1 MNIRHI
7 ASASLAALTLAA
19 SALTF
24 AAPPAT
30 QYRYGQTLDV
40 AEVISLQEADARTC
54 EVVEARMVYRDS
66 AGAVNAVT
74 YLKQA
79 DNCHNQG

>member
-7 ASASLAALTLAA
+7 ASGSLAALAIVA
-19 SALTF
+19 SSLTF
-24 AAPPAT
+24 AAEPAT
-30 QYRYGQTLDV
+30 SYRYGQTLDV
-40 AEVISLQEADARTC
+40 AEVISLQEADARYC

-66 AGAVNAVT
+66 AGAVQAVT

>member
-7 ASASLAALTLAA
+7 TSSSLAAFALVA
-19 SALTF
+19 SSLTF
-24 AAPPAT
+24 AAEPAN
-30 QYRYGQTLDV
+30 QYHYGKTLDV
-40 AEVISLQEADARTC
+40 AEVISLQEAAARYC

-66 AGAVNAVT
+66 AGAVQAVT